1 MQYINKIEIQGIVGS
16 IRSNTLFNDTVYSMS
31 VETTTMYRS
40 KETQQPIAETMWHI
54 VVVWASTT
62 STDLSKVEK
71 GTPVRVVGR
80 LRTTKYTDPNGIER
94 MYNEVIAGEFEI
106 IAND

>member
-16 IRSNTLFNDTVYSMS
+16 IRSNTLYNDTVYTMS

-40 KETQQPIAETMWHI
+40 KENQPIAETMWHI

-80 LRTTKYTDPNGIER
+80 LRTTKYTDTNGVER
-94 MYNEVIAGEFEI
+94 MYNEVIASEFEI